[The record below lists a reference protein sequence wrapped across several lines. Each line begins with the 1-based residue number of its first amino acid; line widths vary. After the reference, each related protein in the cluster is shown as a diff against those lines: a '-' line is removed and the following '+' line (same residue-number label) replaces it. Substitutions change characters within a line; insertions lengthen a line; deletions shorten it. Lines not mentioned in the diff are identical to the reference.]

1 MSKITREAS
10 KNRFKKGMYPTE
22 QDFAN
27 LHDSFVHKDDTIDPS
42 KIVSGNENI
51 VDIINRKAEES
62 HAHAIADVDGLED
75 ALSQVY
81 AILGKASG
89 ETIAELASKFA
100 SLTSG
105 YSDVYTFV
113 ETVKNFLEETD
124 ASNET
129 INRWNEIEDFLQ
141 GITDSETLTGLLE
154 NLKSEIMGEVENL
167 LNDKADRSEL
177 DYKADKSDLDNLQ
190 SSVSSL
196 ESTVNDKADRSDLD
210 YKADKSDLDN
220 LQSSVSSLESTVN
233 DKADRSDLDYKADK
247 SDLDN
252 LQSSVSSL
260 ESTVNDKADTSTV
273 NGIDE
278 RVSALENA
286 EPVEQKEYTAGDGI
300 NISEEGVI
308 SLKPDEN
315 KLDCVKVIAD
325 LDASTAP
332 TGTVAIYTGATKWK
346 YIHGF
351 VYEKTGATW
360 TPLYV
365 MNVVN

>member
-154 NLKSEIMGEVENL
+154 NLKSEIMGEVETL
-167 LNDKADRSEL
+167 LNDKADRSE
-177 DYKADKSDLDNLQ
+177 
-190 SSVSSL
+190 
-196 ESTVNDKADRSDLD
+196 
-210 YKADKSDLDN
+210 
-220 LQSSVSSLESTVN
+220 
-233 DKADRSDLDYKADK
+233 LDYKADK

-332 TGTVAIYTGATKWK
+332 TGTVAIYTGKSNWK

-351 VYEKTGATW
+351 VYEKGATW
-360 TPLYV
+360 TPLNV
-365 MNVVN
+365 MNVIN

>member
-129 INRWNEIEDFLQ
+129 INRWNEIENFLQ

-154 NLKSEIMGEVENL
+154 NLKSEIMGEVETL
-167 LNDKADRSEL
+167 VNDKADRSE
-177 DYKADKSDLDNLQ
+177 
-190 SSVSSL
+190 
-196 ESTVNDKADRSDLD
+196 LD

-332 TGTVAIYTGATKWK
+332 TGTVAIYTGATNEK
-346 YIHGF
+346 YTHGF